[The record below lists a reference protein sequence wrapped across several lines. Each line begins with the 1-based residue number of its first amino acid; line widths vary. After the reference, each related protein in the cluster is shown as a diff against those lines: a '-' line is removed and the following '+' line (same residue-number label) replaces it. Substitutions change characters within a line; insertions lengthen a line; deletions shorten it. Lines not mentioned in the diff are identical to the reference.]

1 MKRNESSLYPRR
13 YFLCSNKE
21 MKMKFEGNIEFSI
34 TRGAWKATSQLQ
46 VIVCVLSYCI
56 CDCMYQYVN

>member
-13 YFLCSNKE
+13 YFLCSNEE

-34 TRGAWKATSQLQ
+34 TRGDWKATSQLQ
-46 VIVCVLSYCI
+46 VIVYSFILY